1 MANLTTA
8 YPMRTGD
15 LQKDYEALYDWAV
28 GLLDELKPLVNNL
41 DAGNVAEAASVRAEN
56 INTNTAKIKDGQIH
70 SLTADKLTA
79 GTIDAN
85 KIQVIHLN
93 ADNITA
99 GTLTV
104 GGQVDIQNEEG
115 TLKINGSE
123 ISMMDEQGNPRI
135 QFGADREGQYLFLL
149 QNSDGSQGLY
159 LLDDGNVVFSG
170 SINTGKDAWI
180 GNRLYLDGTNGLAG
194 IVWKDGERKVCDLF
208 VENDCLHISG
218 VGRMRLNGKLIVTQ
232 EETYG
237 GQTT

>member
-41 DAGNVAEAASVRAEN
+41 DAGNVAEAGSVRAEN
-56 INTNTAKIKDGQIH
+56 INTNHAKIKDGQVQ

-79 GTIDAN
+79 GTIDADE
-85 KIQVIHLN
+85 IQVIHLN

-104 GGQVDIQNEEG
+104 GQQVDIQNEEG

-123 ISMMDEQGNPRI
+123 ISMMDQDGNPRI
-135 QFGADREGQYLFLL
+135 QFGADADGQYLFLL
-149 QNSDGSQGLY
+149 QNSNGSQGLY
-159 LLDDGNVVFSG
+159 LLDDGNIVFSG
-170 SINTGKDAWI
+170 SIDTGKDAWI

-194 IVWKDGERKVCDLF
+194 IVWKNGERKICDMF
-208 VENDCLHISG
+208 VENDCLHITG
-218 VGRMRLNGKLIVTQ
+218 VGNMRLNGKSIATQ
-232 EETYG
+232 EGNNG
-237 GQTT
+237 G